1 MTRLLVALGH
11 ESAPWQ
17 SLQGIQPTMAEHISD
32 WRDFAATKQPVIIIA
47 A

>member
-1 MTRLLVALGH
+1 LTRLLVALDH
-11 ESAPWQ
+11 ESAAWQ
-17 SLQGIQPTMAEHISD
+17 SLQGIQPATAEYISD